1 MVRSLKRLRK
11 LRQEKK
17 LTLKEVSQKLNN
29 YGLDLS
35 PDALAKY
42 ERGDREP
49 KLETW
54 QELADFFEVS
64 VPYLHLQG
72 FVVNIVKLYKGECY
86 A

>member
-1 MVRSLKRLRK
+1 MKRLRK

-49 KLETW
+49 KLER
-54 QELADFFEVS
+54 
-64 VPYLHLQG
+64 
-72 FVVNIVKLYKGECY
+72 
-86 A
+86 